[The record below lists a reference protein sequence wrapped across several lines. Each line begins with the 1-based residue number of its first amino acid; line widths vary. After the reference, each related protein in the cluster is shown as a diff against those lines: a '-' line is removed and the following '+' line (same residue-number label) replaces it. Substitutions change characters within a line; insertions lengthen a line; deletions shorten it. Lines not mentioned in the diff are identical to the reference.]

1 MYLISKLQ
9 PGKLFLKKSEER
21 TMAVVVVFSCTHS
34 QQYWLH
40 YLDCSSLLVMKKL
53 SLHTFVCGEG
63 FFLMWKTSKII
74 LLENSRKI
82 KKVYSHTAIKGLVFG
97 DFKCS
102 SLGRQQGVIKF
113 WAVGTFTLDKPFRI
127 QILSAVILNI
137 IFRVLL
143 CEIENLF

>member
-1 MYLISKLQ
+1 M
-9 PGKLFLKKSEER
+9 
-21 TMAVVVVFSCTHS
+21 
-34 QQYWLH
+34 
-40 YLDCSSLLVMKKL
+40 
-53 SLHTFVCGEG
+53 
-63 FFLMWKTSKII
+63 
-74 LLENSRKI
+74 LLENSPRKI
-82 KKVYSHTAIKGLVFG
+82 KKVYSHTTIKGLVFG

-113 WAVGTFTLDKPFRI
+113 QAVGTFTLDKPFRI